1 MDLDEFMYGRK
12 ESIAQYL
19 GRQRIYGKLEV
30 GSDPSKVSHLYC
42 LELASL
48 IAQLNT
54 SKLSNSVLGNLEF
67 RL

>member
-19 GRQRIYGKLEV
+19 GRVPEDIGKLEV

-54 SKLSNSVLGNLEF
+54 SKLCKFSVGQLGV
-67 RL
+67 